1 MPHATD
7 IKGQTDDNLIQLIA
21 AGSVS
26 ARDQAI
32 EVLYWRWAARLKR
45 YFTAHGAG
53 PSSCEDILQE
63 TFLKIWRGASGLK
76 DSERA
81 ASWIWTIARNTHT
94 DHVRRIARAPRMES
108 MDPEN
113 RLHEPKA
120 EDPYDVETDD
130 CITRGLNLFADSH
143 PERAYALELWSSGMD
158 LQSLSEVIGRS
169 YGATRQFLLEC
180 RKKIRP
186 FLSPCF
192 ETPES

>member
-7 IKGQTDDNLIQLIA
+7 IHDLTDDNLIQLIA

-32 EVLYWRWAARLKR
+32 EALYWRWAARLKR
-45 YFTAHGAG
+45 YFIAHGAG
-53 PSSCEDILQE
+53 PGSCEDILQE

-94 DHVRRIARAPRMES
+94 DHVRRLARAPRMES
-108 MDPEN
+108 IDPEN
-113 RLHEPKA
+113 SLHEPKA
-120 EDPYDVETDD
+120 EDAYDVETDD
-130 CITRGLNLFADSH
+130 CITRGLDLFADSH
-143 PERAYALELWSSGMD
+143 PERAYALELWSTGMD

-192 ETPES
+192 ETLES

>member
-1 MPHATD
+1 
-7 IKGQTDDNLIQLIA
+7 
-21 AGSVS
+21 
-26 ARDQAI
+26 
-32 EVLYWRWAARLKR
+32 
-45 YFTAHGAG
+45 
-53 PSSCEDILQE
+53 
-63 TFLKIWRGASGLK
+63 
-76 DSERA
+76 
-81 ASWIWTIARNTHT
+81 
-94 DHVRRIARAPRMES
+94 

-130 CITRGLNLFADSH
+130 CITQGLNLFADSH